1 MGWLPQLG
9 GFGFFVLT
17 FRISLL
23 SHSFFFHL
31 LPAPLYSSYSLVGGG
46 GRWGHWNGTGTL
58 EVHSQCNRQ
67 LLFLAGRGDWALLH
81 IEGVSQ
87 TRIRIGKIKKAGE
100 MAIKN
105 VFNLTLAMSLPL
117 AKSPE
122 KKLK

>member
-1 MGWLPQLG
+1 LAAAIGRLWIFCAYFSYFASFSQ
-9 GFGFFVLT
+9 
-17 FRISLL
+17 
-23 SHSFFFHL
+23 FFFHL

-122 KKLK
+122 KKL